1 MKWTDEKDKK
11 LRELYPNISNKE
23 IAGIL
28 GCTTNA
34 INGRAFKLG
43 LKKSPVFLKNLVKT
57 NFLIAGAPYRFKKG
71 SVPPNKGTKG
81 VSKPNSGSF
90 KKGIKAH
97 NKRPIG
103 SERINIYGYIEIK
116 IKEPK
121 KWNLKHRV
129 VWEKHYG
136 SIPKNYNV
144 QFING
149 NKQDVRIE
157 NLRLVSYEENMREN
171 SIYNYPPDLVKVMKL
186 NGQLKRQINKL
197 SSKEQKEYE
206 N

>member
-23 IAGIL
+23 IAGII
-28 GCTTNA
+28 GCTSNA
-34 INGRAFKLG
+34 ITSRAFMLG
-43 LKKSPVFLKNLVKT
+43 FKKSPEYLTGVQ
-57 NFLIAGAPYRFKKG
+57 YRFKKG

-103 SERINIYGYIEIK
+103 SERINVYGYIEIK
-116 IKEPK
+116 IEEPK

-129 VWEKHYG
+129 VWEKHNG
-136 SIPKNYNV
+136 PIPKNYNV

-186 NGQLKRQINKL
+186 NGQLKKQINQP
-197 SSKEQKEYE
+197 S
-206 N
+206 